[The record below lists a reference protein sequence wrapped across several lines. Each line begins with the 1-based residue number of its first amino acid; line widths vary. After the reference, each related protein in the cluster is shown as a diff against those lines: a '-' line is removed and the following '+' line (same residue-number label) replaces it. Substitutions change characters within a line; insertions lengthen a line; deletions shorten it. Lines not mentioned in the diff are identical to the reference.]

1 MGKKDFREAHGALQ
15 GERIDGMGKRMVGWR
30 VWFGRRN
37 RGQRLKIGMLE
48 SKVKEDELRSDQGVR
63 GTVSKRC
70 GVTEENPGIYLTV
83 PEKTVQY
90 STLESESESE

>member
-1 MGKKDFREAHGALQ
+1 
-15 GERIDGMGKRMVGWR
+15 
-30 VWFGRRN
+30 
-37 RGQRLKIGMLE
+37 MLE
-48 SKVKEDELRSDQGVR
+48 LKVKEDELRSDQGVR